1 MNAEITTLQK
11 DVDRWSATHSVNSVR
26 TRALMYRLLDAVK
39 ALAAAPPAA
48 SPASQPA
55 RCSAINNWQWVSD
68 NAPGPFQCE
77 GKHGHVGPHW
87 WGSMTWTDAAPA
99 PVEPPPAK
107 GKE

>member
-48 SPASQPA
+48 SPAPQPA
-55 RCSAINNWQWVSD
+55 ERNICAHCGEWNEWD
-68 NAPGPFQCE
+68 EPA
-77 GKHGHVGPHW
+77 
-87 WGSMTWTDAAPA
+87 AAPA

>member
-39 ALAAAPPAA
+39 ALAAAPPE
-48 SPASQPA
+48 PA
-55 RCSAINNWQWVSD
+55 
-68 NAPGPFQCE
+68 
-77 GKHGHVGPHW
+77 
-87 WGSMTWTDAAPA
+87 AAPA